1 MTNVAENTYLSERT
15 PSTNLLHASPA
26 SASAWR
32 GILLVEPD
40 ITLLNA
46 EASLLTRSNYLV
58 TPAFGQREVSALRRT
73 KAIALG
79 ILSDHL
85 GPKILGSV
93 AQAVRKQWP
102 LARILIVGRAESVLE
117 DHLYDEQT
125 EHSADPIQILHDIET
140 LYKGS
145 WNQYSN
151 TLYWNGKGSGTCM
164 DRSQICESDPT
175 KAVPAGM
182 TSERALRGTPSGIEH
197 RPR

>member
-1 MTNVAENTYLSERT
+1 MTNIAENTCVSERT
-15 PSTNLLHASPA
+15 PSTDLLQARPS
-26 SASAWR
+26 SVSAWR

-58 TPAFGQREVSALRRT
+58 TPAFGQREVFALRRT

-85 GPKILGSV
+85 GPTILGSV

-125 EHSADPIQILHDIET
+125 EHSADPIQILHDIEN
-140 LYKGS
+140 LYKRS

-151 TLYWNGKGSGTCM
+151 TLCWNGKGSGTCM

-175 KAVPAGM
+175 KAAPAGM
-182 TSERALRGTPSGIEH
+182 TSKRALRGTPSGREH